1 MVSFEIPTISQ
12 FNFLNIILIMKE
24 KELAPNFKIPSSNNE
39 EFELKK
45 NKNNFLII
53 YFYPR
58 DNTPGCTNE
67 AKDFS
72 KLYKE
77 FKKLNCEIFGISK
90 DSIESHKKFISKFKI
105 PFQLLS
111 DEKIVALKKYRAWG
125 EKSMYGKKFMGIKRT
140 TVLISP
146 KGKIIKI
153 WNNVKV
159 KEHAKEVLSCLKE
172 SI

>member
-1 MVSFEIPTISQ
+1 
-12 FNFLNIILIMKE
+12 MKE
-24 KELAPNFKIPSSNNE
+24 KELAPNFKIPSSNNK

-45 NKNNFLII
+45 NKNKFLVI

-77 FKKLNCEIFGISK
+77 FKKLNCDIFGISK
-90 DSIESHKKFISKFKI
+90 DSVDSKFKI

-111 DEKIVALKKYRAWG
+111 DEKIVALKKYGAWG

-159 KEHAKEVLSCLKE
+159 KDHAKEVLSCLKE
-172 SI
+172 AI

>member
-1 MVSFEIPTISQ
+1 MKYMIKENSKAPI
-12 FNFLNIILIMKE
+12 FNL
-24 KELAPNFKIPSSNNE
+24 PSSNDQN
-39 EFELKK
+39 FEI
-45 NKNNFLII
+45 NKNLNQYLVI

-58 DNTPGCTNE
+58 DNTPGCTSE

-77 FKKLNCEIFGISK
+77 FKKLDCEIVGVSK
-90 DSIESHKKFISKFKI
+90 DNIESHKKFIDKYKI

-111 DEKIVALKKYRAWG
+111 DEKMVVLKKYGVWG

-140 TVLISP
+140 TVLINP
-146 KGKIIKI
+146 KGKILKI

-159 KEHAKEVLSCLKE
+159 TDHAKEVLNFLKE
-172 SI
+172 VI

>member
-1 MVSFEIPTISQ
+1 MI
-12 FNFLNIILIMKE
+12 KE
-24 KELAPNFKIPSSNNE
+24 NSKAPNFKLPSSNNKN
-39 EFELKK
+39 FEI
-45 NKNNFLII
+45 NKSLDQYLVI

-58 DNTPGCTNE
+58 DNTPGCTSE

-77 FKKLNCEIFGISK
+77 FKKLNCDIFGISK
-90 DSIESHKKFISKFKI
+90 DSVDSHKKFISKFKI
-105 PFQLLS
+105 PFELLS
-111 DEKIVALKKYRAWG
+111 DEKIVALKKYGAWG

-140 TVLISP
+140 TVLINQ

-159 KEHAKEVLSCLKE
+159 KDHAKEVLSCLKE
-172 SI
+172 AI

>member
-1 MVSFEIPTISQ
+1 MI
-12 FNFLNIILIMKE
+12 KE
-24 KELAPNFKIPSSNNE
+24 NSKAPNFKLPSSNNKN
-39 EFELKK
+39 FEI
-45 NKNNFLII
+45 NKSFDQYLVI

-58 DNTPGCTNE
+58 DNTPGCTSE
-67 AKDFS
+67 AKDFT

-90 DSIESHKKFISKFKI
+90 DSVESHKKFISKFKI
-105 PFQLLS
+105 PFELLS
-111 DEKIVALKKYRAWG
+111 DEKIVALKKYGAWG

-140 TVLISP
+140 TVLINP

-159 KEHAKEVLSCLKE
+159 KDHAKEVLNCLKE
-172 SI
+172 TI

>member
-1 MVSFEIPTISQ
+1 MI
-12 FNFLNIILIMKE
+12 KE
-24 KELAPNFKIPSSNNE
+24 NSKAPNFKLPSSNNKN
-39 EFELKK
+39 FEIKK
-45 NKNNFLII
+45 SLGKYLVI

-77 FKKLNCEIFGISK
+77 FKKLNCEIVGISK
-90 DSIESHKKFISKFKI
+90 DTIESHRKFISKFKI

-111 DEKIVALKKYRAWG
+111 DEKIIALKKYGAWG

-140 TVLISP
+140 TVLINP

-159 KEHAKEVLSCLKE
+159 KDHAKEVLNCLKGA
-172 SI
+172 I

>member
-1 MVSFEIPTISQ
+1 
-12 FNFLNIILIMKE
+12 MKE

-67 AKDFS
+67 AKGFS

-140 TVLISP
+140 TVLIRP

-159 KEHAKEVLSCLKE
+159 KEHAKEVLNCLKE

>member
-1 MVSFEIPTISQ
+1 
-12 FNFLNIILIMKE
+12 MKE
-24 KELAPNFKIPSSNNE
+24 KQLAPNFKIPSSNNK

-45 NKNNFLII
+45 NKNKFLII

-77 FKKLNCEIFGISK
+77 FKKLNCEIVGISK
-90 DSIESHKKFISKFKI
+90 DSVESHKKFISKYKI

-111 DEKIVALKKYRAWG
+111 DEKIITLKKYGAWG

-140 TVLISP
+140 TALINP
-146 KGKIIKI
+146 KNKIIKI

-159 KEHAKEVLSCLKE
+159 KDHAKEVLSCLKE
-172 SI
+172 VI

>member
-1 MVSFEIPTISQ
+1 MIKE
-12 FNFLNIILIMKE
+12 NFK
-24 KELAPNFKIPSSNNE
+24 APNFKLPSSNNKN
-39 EFELKK
+39 FEIKK
-45 NKNNFLII
+45 SLGKYLVI

-58 DNTPGCTNE
+58 DNTPSCINE

-77 FKKLNCEIFGISK
+77 FKKLNCEIVGISK
-90 DSIESHKKFISKFKI
+90 DSIQSHKKFIGKFKI

-111 DEKIVALKKYRAWG
+111 DEKIVALKKYGAWG
-125 EKSMYGKKFMGIKRT
+125 QKSMYGKKYMGIKRT
-140 TVLISP
+140 TVLINL

-159 KEHAKEVLSCLKE
+159 KDHVKELLSCLKGA
-172 SI
+172 I

>member
-1 MVSFEIPTISQ
+1 MI
-12 FNFLNIILIMKE
+12 KE
-24 KELAPNFKIPSSNNE
+24 NSKAPNFKLPSSNNKN
-39 EFELKK
+39 FEINKSLKQY
-45 NKNNFLII
+45 LVI

-58 DNTPGCTNE
+58 ANTPGCTNE

-77 FKKLNCEIFGISK
+77 FKKLNCDIFGISK
-90 DSIESHKKFISKFKI
+90 DSVDSHKKFISKFKI

-111 DEKIVALKKYRAWG
+111 DEKIIALKKYGAWG

-140 TVLISP
+140 TVLINP

-159 KEHAKEVLSCLKE
+159 KDHAKEVLSCLKE
-172 SI
+172 AI

>member
-1 MVSFEIPTISQ
+1 MI
-12 FNFLNIILIMKE
+12 KE
-24 KELAPNFKIPSSNNE
+24 NSKAPNFKLPSSNNKN
-39 EFELKK
+39 FEI
-45 NKNNFLII
+45 NKILNQYLVI

-67 AKDFS
+67 TKDFS

-77 FKKLNCEIFGISK
+77 FKKKNCEIVGISK
-90 DSIESHKKFISKFKI
+90 DSIESHRKFISKYKI

-111 DEKIVALKKYRAWG
+111 DEKIIALKKYGTWG

-140 TVLISP
+140 TVLINL

-159 KEHAKEVLSCLKE
+159 KDHAKEVLNCLKGA
-172 SI
+172 I

>member
-1 MVSFEIPTISQ
+1 MI
-12 FNFLNIILIMKE
+12 KE
-24 KELAPNFKIPSSNNE
+24 NSKAPNFKLPSSNNKD
-39 EFELKK
+39 FEIGKSL
-45 NKNNFLII
+45 NQYLVV

-77 FKKLNCEIFGISK
+77 FKKLNCEIVGISK
-90 DSIESHKKFISKFKI
+90 DSIESHRKFISKFKI
-105 PFQLLS
+105 PFHLLS
-111 DEKIVALKKYRAWG
+111 DEKIIALKKYGAWG

-140 TVLISP
+140 TVLINL

-159 KEHAKEVLSCLKE
+159 KDHAKEVLNYLKE
-172 SI
+172 AI

>member
-1 MVSFEIPTISQ
+1 MI
-12 FNFLNIILIMKE
+12 KE
-24 KELAPNFKIPSSNNE
+24 NSKAPNFKLPSSNNKD
-39 EFELKK
+39 FELNKSLKK
-45 NKNNFLII
+45 YLVI

-77 FKKLNCEIFGISK
+77 FKKLNCDIFGISK
-90 DSIESHKKFISKFKI
+90 DSVDSHKKFISKFKI

-111 DEKIVALKKYRAWG
+111 DEKIVALKKYGAWG

-140 TVLISP
+140 TVLINP

-159 KEHAKEVLSCLKE
+159 KDHAKEVLSCLKE
-172 SI
+172 AI

>member
-1 MVSFEIPTISQ
+1 MI
-12 FNFLNIILIMKE
+12 KE
-24 KELAPNFKIPSSNNE
+24 NSKAPNFKLPSSNNKN
-39 EFELKK
+39 FEI
-45 NKNNFLII
+45 NKSLDQYLVI

-58 DNTPGCTNE
+58 DNTPGCTSE
-67 AKDFS
+67 AKDFT

-90 DSIESHKKFISKFKI
+90 DSIESHKKFIIKFKI
-105 PFQLLS
+105 PFQWLS
-111 DEKIVALKKYRAWG
+111 DEKITALKKYGAWG

-140 TVLISP
+140 TVLINP

-159 KEHAKEVLSCLKE
+159 KDHAKEVLSCLKE
-172 SI
+172 AI

>member
-1 MVSFEIPTISQ
+1 MI
-12 FNFLNIILIMKE
+12 KE
-24 KELAPNFKIPSSNNE
+24 NSKATNFKLPSSNNKN
-39 EFELKK
+39 FEI
-45 NKNNFLII
+45 NKSLNQYLVI

-90 DSIESHKKFISKFKI
+90 DSVESHKKFISKFKI

-111 DEKIVALKKYRAWG
+111 DEKITALKKYGAWG

-159 KEHAKEVLSCLKE
+159 KDHAKEVLSCLKE
-172 SI
+172 VI

>member
-1 MVSFEIPTISQ
+1 MIKINSKAPIFKLPSSSNQNFEIG
-12 FNFLNIILIMKE
+12 
-24 KELAPNFKIPSSNNE
+24 
-39 EFELKK
+39 K
-45 NKNNFLII
+45 NLSKYLVI

-67 AKDFS
+67 AKDFA

-77 FKKLNCEIFGISK
+77 FKKLNCEIVGISK
-90 DSIESHKKFISKFKI
+90 DSIESHKKFINKFKI

-111 DEKIVALKKYRAWG
+111 DKKMIALKKYGAWG

-140 TVLISP
+140 TVLINP

-159 KEHAKEVLSCLKE
+159 KDHAKEVLNFLKE
-172 SI
+172 VI

>member
-1 MVSFEIPTISQ
+1 
-12 FNFLNIILIMKE
+12 MKE
-24 KELAPNFKIPSSNNE
+24 KELAPNFKIPSSNNK

-45 NKNNFLII
+45 NKNKFLVI

-77 FKKLNCEIFGISK
+77 FKKLNCDIFGISK
-90 DSIESHKKFISKFKI
+90 DSVDSHKKFIGKFKI

-111 DEKIVALKKYRAWG
+111 DEKIIALKKYGAWG

-159 KEHAKEVLSCLKE
+159 KDHAKEVLSCLKE
-172 SI
+172 AI

>member
-1 MVSFEIPTISQ
+1 MI
-12 FNFLNIILIMKE
+12 KE
-24 KELAPNFKIPSSNNE
+24 NSKAPNFNLPSSA
-39 EFELKK
+39 
-45 NKNNFLII
+45 NKNFEINKNLKQYLVI

-77 FKKLNCEIFGISK
+77 FKKLNCEIVGISK
-90 DSIESHKKFISKFKI
+90 DNIESHKKFISKFKI

-111 DEKIVALKKYRAWG
+111 DEKMIALKKYGAWG

-140 TVLISP
+140 TVLINP

-159 KEHAKEVLSCLKE
+159 KDHAAEVLNAVKE
-172 SI
+172 II

>member
-1 MVSFEIPTISQ
+1 MI
-12 FNFLNIILIMKE
+12 KE
-24 KELAPNFKIPSSNNE
+24 NSKAPNFKLPSSNNKN
-39 EFELKK
+39 FEI
-45 NKNNFLII
+45 NKSLDQYLVI

-58 DNTPGCTNE
+58 DNTPGCTSE

-90 DSIESHKKFISKFKI
+90 DSVESHKKFISKFKI

-111 DEKIVALKKYRAWG
+111 DEKITALKKYGAWG

-140 TVLISP
+140 TVLINP

-159 KEHAKEVLSCLKE
+159 KDHAKEVLSCLKE
-172 SI
+172 AI

>member
-1 MVSFEIPTISQ
+1 MI
-12 FNFLNIILIMKE
+12 KE
-24 KELAPNFKIPSSNNE
+24 NSKAPNFKLPSSNNKD
-39 EFELKK
+39 FEI
-45 NKNNFLII
+45 NKNLDQYLII

-90 DSIESHKKFISKFKI
+90 DSIESHKKFIGKFKI

-111 DEKIVALKKYRAWG
+111 DEKIVTLKKYGAWG

-140 TVLISP
+140 TVLINQ

-159 KEHAKEVLSCLKE
+159 KDHAKEVLSCLKE
-172 SI
+172 AI

>member
-1 MVSFEIPTISQ
+1 
-12 FNFLNIILIMKE
+12 MKE

-45 NKNNFLII
+45 NKNKFLII

-90 DSIESHKKFISKFKI
+90 DSIESHKKFISTFKI

-172 SI
+172 AI

>member
-1 MVSFEIPTISQ
+1 
-12 FNFLNIILIMKE
+12 MKE

-90 DSIESHKKFISKFKI
+90 DSIESHQKFISKFKI

-111 DEKIVALKKYRAWG
+111 DDKIIALKKYGAWG

-140 TVLISP
+140 TVLINL

-159 KEHAKEVLSCLKE
+159 TDHAKEVLNFLKE
-172 SI
+172 AI

>member
-1 MVSFEIPTISQ
+1 
-12 FNFLNIILIMKE
+12 MKE
-24 KELAPNFKIPSSNNE
+24 KELAPNFKIPSSNNK

-45 NKNNFLII
+45 NKNKFLII

-90 DSIESHKKFISKFKI
+90 DSIECHKKFISKFKI

-111 DEKIVALKKYRAWG
+111 DEKIVVLKKYQAWG

-172 SI
+172 AI

>member
-1 MVSFEIPTISQ
+1 
-12 FNFLNIILIMKE
+12 MKE
-24 KELAPNFKIPSSNNE
+24 KELAPNFKIPSSNNK

-45 NKNNFLII
+45 NKNKFLII

-111 DEKIVALKKYRAWG
+111 DEKIVALKKYQAWG

-159 KEHAKEVLSCLKE
+159 KDHAKEVFSCLKE
-172 SI
+172 AI

>member
-1 MVSFEIPTISQ
+1 MI
-12 FNFLNIILIMKE
+12 KE
-24 KELAPNFKIPSSNNE
+24 NSKATNFKLPSSNNKD
-39 EFELKK
+39 FEI
-45 NKNNFLII
+45 NKSLNQYLVV

-77 FKKLNCEIFGISK
+77 FKKLNCEIVGISK
-90 DSIESHKKFISKFKI
+90 DSIESHRKFISKFKI
-105 PFQLLS
+105 PFHLLS
-111 DEKIVALKKYRAWG
+111 DEKIIALKKYGAWG

>member
-1 MVSFEIPTISQ
+1 
-12 FNFLNIILIMKE
+12 MKE
-24 KELAPNFKIPSSNNE
+24 KELAPNFKIPSSNNK

-45 NKNNFLII
+45 NKNKFLII

-111 DEKIVALKKYRAWG
+111 DEKNIALKKYGAWG

-140 TVLISP
+140 TVLINP

-153 WNNVKV
+153 WNNVIV

>member
-1 MVSFEIPTISQ
+1 M
-12 FNFLNIILIMKE
+12 NE
-24 KELAPNFKIPSSNNE
+24 KKLAPNFRIPSSNNE

-45 NKNNFLII
+45 NKNKFLVI
-53 YFYPR
+53 YFYPK

-77 FKKLNCEIFGISK
+77 FKKLNCEIIGISK
-90 DSIESHKKFISKFKI
+90 DSIESHRKFISKFKI
-105 PFQLLS
+105 PFHLLS
-111 DEKIVALKKYRAWG
+111 DEKIIAIKKYGAWG

-140 TVLISP
+140 TVLINL

-159 KEHAKEVLSCLKE
+159 KDHAKEVLNCLKE
-172 SI
+172 AI

>member
-1 MVSFEIPTISQ
+1 
-12 FNFLNIILIMKE
+12 MKE
-24 KELAPNFKIPSSNNE
+24 KELAPNFKIPSSNNK

-58 DNTPGCTNE
+58 NNTPGCTNE

-159 KEHAKEVLSCLKE
+159 KDHAKEVLSFLKE
-172 SI
+172 AI

>member
-1 MVSFEIPTISQ
+1 
-12 FNFLNIILIMKE
+12 MKE
-24 KELAPNFKIPSSNNE
+24 KELAPNFKIPSSNNK

-45 NKNNFLII
+45 NKNKFLII

-58 DNTPGCTNE
+58 DNTPGCINE

-77 FKKLNCEIFGISK
+77 FNKLNCEIFGISK
-90 DSIESHKKFISKFKI
+90 DSIESHQKFISKFKI

-111 DEKIVALKKYRAWG
+111 DDKIITLKKYGAWG

-140 TVLISP
+140 TVLINP

-159 KEHAKEVLSCLKE
+159 KDHAKEVLSCLKE
-172 SI
+172 AI

>member
-1 MVSFEIPTISQ
+1 MI
-12 FNFLNIILIMKE
+12 KE
-24 KELAPNFKIPSSNNE
+24 YSKAPNFKLPSSNNKD
-39 EFELKK
+39 FELNKSLKK
-45 NKNNFLII
+45 YLVI

-77 FKKLNCEIFGISK
+77 FKKLNSEIIGISK
-90 DSIESHKKFISKFKI
+90 DNIESHNKFISKFKI

-111 DEKIVALKKYRAWG
+111 DEKIIALKKYGAWA

-140 TVLISP
+140 TVLINP

-159 KEHAKEVLSCLKE
+159 TDHAKEVLSLLKE
-172 SI
+172 TI

>member
-1 MVSFEIPTISQ
+1 MI
-12 FNFLNIILIMKE
+12 KE
-24 KELAPNFKIPSSNNE
+24 NSKALNFKLPSSNNKN
-39 EFELKK
+39 FEI
-45 NKNNFLII
+45 NKSLDQYLVI

-58 DNTPGCTNE
+58 DNTPGCTSE

-77 FKKLNCEIFGISK
+77 FKKLNCDIFGISK
-90 DSIESHKKFISKFKI
+90 DSVESHKKFISKFKI

-111 DEKIVALKKYRAWG
+111 DEKIIALKKYGAWG

-140 TVLISP
+140 TVLINP

-159 KEHAKEVLSCLKE
+159 KDHAKEVLSCLKE
-172 SI
+172 AI

>member
-1 MVSFEIPTISQ
+1 MI
-12 FNFLNIILIMKE
+12 KE
-24 KELAPNFKIPSSNNE
+24 NSKAPNFKLPSSNNKNF
-39 EFELKK
+39 EF
-45 NKNNFLII
+45 NKSLNQYLVI

-77 FKKLNCEIFGISK
+77 FKKLNCEIVGISK
-90 DSIESHKKFISKFKI
+90 DSIESHRKFISKFKI
-105 PFQLLS
+105 PFHLLS
-111 DEKIVALKKYRAWG
+111 DEKIIALKKYGAWG

-140 TVLISP
+140 TVLINL

-159 KEHAKEVLSCLKE
+159 KDHAKEVLNCLKE
-172 SI
+172 AI